1 MKVKNKLVRMSKML
15 SMAFVIFLQTYWYKL
30 RRKPAAEW
38 EVLWGKIGARYRN
51 TLFELE
57 GLLIKVG
64 QFLSTRADLLPKA
77 FISQIEDLTDK
88 VPPSDWSEI
97 EAILEAQGEKSLKE
111 NFLSIEKTAIASAS
125 IGEVYQGVLNDGT
138 KVAIKVKRPYID
150 SIVQID
156 FTVLS
161 IIIWFADHFVPIPK
175 GFINF
180 KVLFQ
185 ELKQVIQRELD
196 YTMEHDT
203 ILFFKERFKDMD
215 SVKIPAVYSE
225 LCTSNVLVMEWMD
238 GIRLT
243 DFEGLKAAGIDREE
257 VAQALMKVFLP
268 QWLEPGKFH
277 ADPHPGNVLVSNEGK
292 IILLD
297 FGMIG
302 EISKKDAAHFQ
313 GLIESFLS
321 KNYAKA
327 VDCLSQLGFL
337 LPEADSR
344 TIQRLLADLVSF
356 EPEQLKQM
364 DMLALKKEM
373 NDTIQAL
380 PIQVPTR
387 FVFLGRSFV
396 TIEGII
402 RNLAPEVELLD
413 LGKPVF
419 MEWLENQGNTKWTL
433 IWKWVQAQP
442 AFKLVHSVTEF
453 LNTPQRLEELK
464 ELEQRR
470 QFQFVIFE
478 NNKKRF
484 FQLLLLGI
492 IGIAAGFYT
501 THAIILN
508 LSVGS
513 AAAALIGYGICSIKQ
528 RKWLKYMHEKRRE

>member
-1 MKVKNKLVRMSKML
+1 MKQRNKLVRMSKVL
-15 SMAFVIFLQTYWYKL
+15 SLAFGIFIQIYWYKI
-30 RRKPAAEW
+30 RRKPKEEW
-38 EVLWGKIGARYRN
+38 EKLWGQIGARYRN

-64 QFLSTRADLLPKA
+64 QILSTRGDLLPKA

-97 EAILEAQGEKSLKE
+97 EKILNHE

-125 IGEVYQGVLNDGT
+125 IGEVYKGVLKDGRE
-138 KVAIKVKRPYID
+138 VAIKVKRPYID
-150 SIVQID
+150 SIIQTD
-156 FTVLS
+156 FKVLAVV
-161 IIIWFADHFVPIPK
+161 IWFADHFVPIPK

-185 ELKQVIQRELD
+185 ELKQVIERELD
-196 YTMEHDT
+196 YTKELET
-203 ILFFKERFKDMD
+203 ILFFKERFKEMD
-215 SVKIPAVYSE
+215 EVKIPSVYPE
-225 LCTSNVLVMEWMD
+225 LSTSNVLVMEWVEGM
-238 GIRLT
+238 RLT
-243 DFEGLKAAGIDREE
+243 DNEMLEHLSVTREE
-257 VAQALMKVFLP
+257 LAQRLMKVFLP

-277 ADPHPGNVLVSNEGK
+277 ADPHPGNVLVSKDGK

-321 KNYAKA
+321 KNYSKA
-327 VDCLSQLGFL
+327 VDCLAQLGFL

-344 TIQRLLADLVSF
+344 TIEKLLAELVSF

-364 DMLALKKEM
+364 DILAFKKEM

-402 RNLAPEVELLD
+402 RNLAPEAELLD
-413 LGKPVF
+413 LGKPIF
-419 MEWLENQGNTKWTL
+419 LEWLNKQGNNKWSL
-433 IWKWVQAQP
+433 LWKWIQSQP
-442 AFKLVHSVTEF
+442 AFKLIHSVTEF
-453 LNTPQRLEELK
+453 LQAPQKFEDIK

-470 QFQFVIFE
+470 QFQFMIYE
-478 NNKKRF
+478 NNKKHL
-484 FQLLLLGI
+484 FQLTVLGI
-492 IGIAAGFYT
+492 IGILAGIYT
-501 THAIILN
+501 SHSLILN
-508 LSVGS
+508 LSVGGT
-513 AAAALIGYGICSIKQ
+513 AIALVGYYVCSLKQ
-528 RKWLKYMHEKRRE
+528 KKWMKYMHEKRK

>member
-1 MKVKNKLVRMSKML
+1 MKTRNKLVRMSKVL
-15 SMAFVIFLQTYWYKL
+15 SMAFVIFLQIYWYKL
-30 RRKPAAEW
+30 RRKPKAEW
-38 EVLWGKIGARYRN
+38 EKLWGNIGERYRN

-97 EAILEAQGEKSLKE
+97 EKILENQWGKSLHE

-125 IGEVYQGVLNDGT
+125 IGEVYKGVLKDGT
-138 KVAIKVKRPYID
+138 EVAIKVKRPYID
-150 SIVQID
+150 SIVQTD
-156 FTVLS
+156 FRVLA
-161 IIIWFADHFVPIPK
+161 IIIWFADHLVPIPK

-180 KVLFQ
+180 KVLYQ
-185 ELKQVIQRELD
+185 ELKQVIERELD
-196 YTMEHDT
+196 YTMELDT
-203 ILFFKERFKDMD
+203 ILFFRERLKDMD
-215 SVKIPAVYSE
+215 IVKIPSVYSE
-225 LCTSNVLVMEWMD
+225 LSTPNVLVMEWVE

-243 DFEGLKAAGIDREE
+243 DIEGLEQVTVSRQEL
-257 VAQALMKVFLP
+257 AQRLIKVFLP

-277 ADPHPGNVLVSNEGK
+277 ADPHPGNVLVSRDGK

-313 GLIESFLS
+313 NLIESFLS
-321 KNYAKA
+321 KNYSKA

-344 TIQRLLADLVSF
+344 TMEKLLAELISF
-356 EPEQLKQM
+356 EPDQLKQM
-364 DMLALKKEM
+364 DLLAFKKEM

-396 TIEGII
+396 TVEGII
-402 RNLAPEVELLD
+402 RNLAPEAD
-413 LGKPVF
+413 LMDLAKPVF
-419 MEWLENQGNTKWTL
+419 LEWLNKQGNNKWSL
-433 IWKWVQAQP
+433 IWQWIQSQP
-442 AFKLVHSVTEF
+442 VFKIFHSVTEF
-453 LNTPQRLEELK
+453 LNAPQRLEDLK

-470 QFQFVIFE
+470 QFQFMIYE
-478 NNKKRF
+478 NNKKHF
-484 FQLLLLGI
+484 FQLLILGI
-492 IGIAAGFYT
+492 IGMAAGTYT
-501 THAIILN
+501 SHSLILN
-508 LSVGS
+508 LSAGGTAVALVGYYMC
-513 AAAALIGYGICSIKQ
+513 GHKQ
-528 RKWLKYMHEKRRE
+528 KKWMKYMHEKRRE

>member
-1 MKVKNKLVRMSKML
+1 VKGKNKLVRMSKVL
-15 SMAFVIFLQTYWYKL
+15 SMAFVIFLQIYWYKL
-30 RRKPAAEW
+30 RRKPASEW
-38 EVLWGKIGARYRN
+38 EILWGKIGVRYRN

-97 EAILEAQGEKSLKE
+97 EAILESQWGKSLKE

-125 IGEVYQGVLNDGT
+125 IGEVYKGVLNDGT

-150 SIVQID
+150 SIVQTD
-156 FTVLS
+156 FTVLN

-196 YTMEHDT
+196 YAMEHDT
-203 ILFFKERFKDMD
+203 ILSFKERFKDMD
-215 SVKIPAVYSE
+215 IVKIPAVYSE
-225 LCTSNVLVMEWMD
+225 LCTSNVLVMEWMEA
-238 GIRLT
+238 IRLT
-243 DFEGLKAAGIDREE
+243 DFEGLERAGVGREE
-257 VAQALMKVFLP
+257 VAQRLMKVFLP

-277 ADPHPGNVLVSNEGK
+277 ADPHPGNVLLSNDGK

-321 KNYAKA
+321 KNYSKA

-344 TIQRLLADLVSF
+344 TIQKLLAELVSF

-364 DMLALKKEM
+364 DMLVFKKEM

-402 RNLAPEVELLD
+402 RNLAPEAELMD

-419 MEWLENQGNTKWTL
+419 MEWLEKQGNTKCTL
-433 IWKWVQAQP
+433 LWKWIQAQP
-442 AFKLVHSVTEF
+442 VFKMIHSVTEF

-470 QFQFVIFE
+470 QFQFVLFE
-478 NNKKRF
+478 NNKKRL
-484 FQLLLLGI
+484 FQLILLGI
-492 IGIAAGFYT
+492 IGIAVGFYT
-501 THAIILN
+501 SDAIILN
-508 LSVGS
+508 LSAGGT
-513 AAAALIGYGICSIKQ
+513 AATVVGYGICSMKQ